1 MKKKVCITND
11 SGILEIRGNN
21 QESALFVNE
30 TPIQYTW
37 FAEIGS
43 TWRYHI
49 AHGIH
54 ERTWGES
61 LYISEI
67 LKHGAKTELQFNDI
81 INYYS
86 KFLKTGEYQ
95 FGLYDL
101 HEHYEMIML
110 PEEEEYQSFD
120 YYGGFPDII
129 PTQKTFNDKTVE
141 SYKELIQNNAT
152 PTMVIFHVIESAILF
167 ILDGHHKF
175 LAYGQLRK
183 KPRAI
188 VITNLKTTTM
198 TSEQAIKLAEK
209 MNCEKENYHNS
220 IKSEKKNHYFDFK
233 LDLEKTYDDINE

>member
-1 MKKKVCITND
+1 MSDNN
-11 SGILEIRGNN
+11 GREWQILEKAVMASVDEQRKARRWGIVFKLLTF
-21 QESALFVNE
+21 AYIFVIIFMLAS
-30 TPIQYTW
+30 P
-37 FAEIGS
+37 S
-43 TWRYHI
+43 
-49 AHGIH
+49 
-54 ERTWGES
+54 
-61 LYISEI
+61 
-67 LKHGAKTELQFNDI
+67 KHGAKTELQFNDI

-110 PEEEEYQSFD
+110 PEEEGYQSFD